1 MTTEQRAPG
10 TILYTYDIADYD
22 IFNGRKQSVVRRGQR
37 PEL

>member
-1 MTTEQRAPG
+1 MTTEQRAPV
-10 TILYTYDIADYD
+10 TIYTYDIADYD

>member
-1 MTTEQRAPG
+1 MTTEQRPPV
-10 TILYTYDIADYD
+10 TIYKYDIADYD